1 MVNTMIGIT
10 IFIVLVFVLTIIKNW
25 IHRDGANASS
35 GSYVKEELE
44 NTARKR
50 LESLSGSFN
59 KLALSFDQLTVPKTS
74 LDGEDMNI
82 VFEGISGHLCGNC
95 NKCRLC
101 WDKHFEESYNATCTL
116 LDKAKVQGMVTLK
129 DLPEHF
135 IDHCIHSEAFVT
147 ETNRNL
153 MLAKMKLSWHNRLVE
168 SREAVAGQLEEVAR
182 IMKDFSNNICSTG
195 EIIELQK
202 RKINAKLRS
211 HRVKVQRVMM
221 FERENR
227 GLELHLRAK
236 CKNGRCLTTKEVAIL
251 IGQALNK
258 KFIPREGSRNVIG
271 REYADY
277 VFCEDANFKVLTG
290 VARASKVKGE
300 LSGDNFSFLY
310 PDSSDVVM
318 MLSDGMGTG
327 ADASKESEMVIELLE
342 QFLEAGFQEEPAVK
356 LINSV
361 LVLKSEHTLFS
372 TVDLCV
378 INLCAGTCEFVKVG
392 AATTFIKRN
401 NWVETIS
408 STTMPAGMINRIEL
422 ERKCKKLYDGDFVI
436 MVSDGVLDCIKEEDK
451 EEFLQK
457 VIMNIAS
464 KSPQEVANTILTAA
478 LMQQSY
484 EPVDDMT
491 VLVCGLWEK

>member
-1 MVNTMIGIT
+1 
-10 IFIVLVFVLTIIKNW
+10 
-25 IHRDGANASS
+25 
-35 GSYVKEELE
+35 
-44 NTARKR
+44 
-50 LESLSGSFN
+50 
-59 KLALSFDQLTVPKTS
+59 
-74 LDGEDMNI
+74 
-82 VFEGISGHLCGNC
+82 
-95 NKCRLC
+95 
-101 WDKHFEESYNATCTL
+101 
-116 LDKAKVQGMVTLK
+116 
-129 DLPEHF
+129 
-135 IDHCIHSEAFVT
+135 
-147 ETNRNL
+147 
-153 MLAKMKLSWHNRLVE
+153 
-168 SREAVAGQLEEVAR
+168 
-182 IMKDFSNNICSTG
+182 
-195 EIIELQK
+195 
-202 RKINAKLRS
+202 
-211 HRVKVQRVMM
+211 
-221 FERENR
+221 
-227 GLELHLRAK
+227 
-236 CKNGRCLTTKEVAIL
+236 
-251 IGQALNK
+251 
-258 KFIPREGSRNVIG
+258 
-271 REYADY
+271 
-277 VFCEDANFKVLTG
+277 
-290 VARASKVKGE
+290 
-300 LSGDNFSFLY
+300 
-310 PDSSDVVM
+310 M

-464 KSPQEVANTILTAA
+464 KSPQEVANAILTAA